1 MRLMDSH
8 HLIRHSKQQ
17 ATQAMAAT
25 GVALVLF
32 GIYVAF
38 AFAGSYYEKSVTL
51 LSQLPI
57 KQQSI
62 TAAAKNLNQKVAQ
75 APARSPAARASLG
88 NRYNA
93 DVAAE
98 ASAAKVDLDL
108 RQYSLDN
115 QVSLLVFTFAMYK
128 IAFIVACSLMFIG
141 GLMVWSSYHVWWTFS
156 KKHGSASTD
165 RAAIKAPVA
174 MVRRKTTR

>member
-1 MRLMDSH
+1 MDSH

-51 LSQLPI
+51 LSQLPM

-62 TAAAKNLNQKVAQ
+62 ATAAKNLDKKATVTTS
-75 APARSPAARASLG
+75 RSRVVRPTPG
-88 NRYNA
+88 TVTPDQMN
-93 DVAAE
+93 E
-98 ASAAKVDLDL
+98 AKIDLDL
-108 RQYSLDN
+108 RQYSVDN
-115 QVSLLVFTFAMYK
+115 QVSLLVFNFAMYK
-128 IAFIVACSLMFIG
+128 IAFIVACSLMFLG

-156 KKHGSASTD
+156 KKHAAGQTD
-165 RAAIKAPVA
+165 RVAIKAPVA
-174 MVRRKTTR
+174 VVRRKSTR

>member
-1 MRLMDSH
+1 MRCMDSH
-8 HLIRHSKQQ
+8 HHIRHSKQQ
-17 ATQAMAAT
+17 ATQAMAVT

-62 TAAAKNLNQKVAQ
+62 TTAAKNLEKRAT
-75 APARSPAARASLG
+75 APVRSRSAKPSLG

-93 DVAAE
+93 DLAVDE
-98 ASAAKVDLDL
+98 DAKIDLEL
-108 RQYSLDN
+108 RQYSVDN
-115 QVSLLVFTFAMYK
+115 QATLLIFSFAMYK
-128 IAFIVACSLMFIG
+128 IAIIVACSLMFIG
-141 GLMVWSSYHVWWTFS
+141 GLMIWTSYHVWWSFT
-156 KKHGSASTD
+156 KKHDAASAARSAVT
-165 RAAIKAPVA
+165 RPVA
-174 MVRRKTTR
+174 VVRRKTSR